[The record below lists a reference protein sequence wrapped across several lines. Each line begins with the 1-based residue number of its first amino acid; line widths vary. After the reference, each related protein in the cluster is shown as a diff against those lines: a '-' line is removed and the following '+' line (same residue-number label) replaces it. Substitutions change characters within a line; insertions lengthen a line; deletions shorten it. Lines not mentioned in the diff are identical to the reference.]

1 MTGIQYQR
9 SPQALH
15 ANVGDDVVAL
25 HVQNGRCF
33 GMEHVTA
40 DVWRYLEQPAS
51 LDQICSRLLAE
62 YEVDTQTCRAEV
74 VELLETM
81 QRAGL
86 VETVSSQRS
95 GR

>member
-62 YEVDTQTCRAEV
+62 YEVDAETCHAEV
-74 VELLETM
+74 RELLETM
-81 QRAGL
+81 HREGL
-86 VETVSSQRS
+86 VEAVAS
-95 GR
+95 

>member
-9 SPQALH
+9 SPEALH

-25 HVQNGRCF
+25 HVQNGHCF

-51 LDQICSRLLAE
+51 LDQICSRLLVE
-62 YEVDTQTCRAEV
+62 YEVDAETCHAEV
-74 VELLETM
+74 RELLATM
-81 QRAGL
+81 HREGL
-86 VETVSSQRS
+86 VEAVASQS
-95 GR
+95 GC

>member
-1 MTGIQYQR
+1 MSDIQFRR
-9 SPQALH
+9 SQEALH
-15 ANVGDDVVAL
+15 ADVGEDIVAL
-25 HVQNGRCF
+25 HVRNGRCF

-62 YEVDTQTCRAEV
+62 YEIDAETCHSEV
-74 VELLETM
+74 GELLKTM
-81 QRAGL
+81 QQEGL
-86 VETVSSQRS
+86 IEAVASQQS